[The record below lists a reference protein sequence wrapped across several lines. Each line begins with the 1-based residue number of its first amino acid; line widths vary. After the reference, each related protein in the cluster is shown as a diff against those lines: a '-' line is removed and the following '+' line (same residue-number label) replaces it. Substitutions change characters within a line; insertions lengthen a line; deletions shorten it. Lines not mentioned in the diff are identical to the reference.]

1 MKVIEQLFHLKQN
14 ETNIRTELL
23 AGITTFVAAMYI
35 IVVNPAIVSATGMPF
50 SAVLTGTVI
59 LSAFC
64 TIMMGFYANNPILI
78 APGMGLNAFFTYFVV
93 VGMKVPVEQALGALF
108 WAGVIFFLLSV
119 FNIRSYIVKAI
130 PKQIRYA
137 IAGGI
142 GLFIAMIGFVNAK
155 FIVVKEPFIGL
166 GHFNM
171 LSLIFI
177 AGLIITAILVVRKVK
192 GAMIISMLIITLMC
206 LPIGR
211 WFGDASAYNKGVS
224 TLINYKG
231 FFQSPDFSFFF
242 RLDLINSLK
251 WALWPV
257 IFAVIFTDMF
267 DSLSTFVGVSEA
279 ANLMDKNGEPRNIK
293 QSLIVDSVATGMA
306 GLIGT
311 TSGTAYIE
319 SASGVAAGGRTGLTA
334 VVAGLL
340 FIPFM
345 FFSPL
350 LSMIPS
356 VATAPVLVMV
366 GVYMMKPVLKIRW
379 DKLSYAIPCF
389 IAMFLIPLTYSIT
402 QGIIWGLL
410 FYTII
415 MLVTGKF
422 KEISLTLLIINILS
436 VLLLIFE

>member
-1 MKVIEQLFHLKQN
+1 MQIIETYFKLKQN
-14 ETNIRTELL
+14 QTTVRTEIL

-35 IVVNPAIVSATGMPF
+35 IVVNPAIVSATGIPF
-50 SAVLTGTVI
+50 SAVLTGTVV

-64 TIMMGFYANNPILI
+64 TIMMGLYANNPILI
-78 APGMGLNAFFTYFVV
+78 APGMGLNAFFTFFVV

-130 PKQIRYA
+130 PKQLRYA

-166 GHFNM
+166 GSFN
-171 LSLIFI
+171 LVSLIFI
-177 AGLIITAILVVRKVK
+177 AGLILTAILVVKKVK
-192 GAMIISMLIITLMC
+192 GAMIISMVIITLLC

-211 WFGDASAYNKGVS
+211 WFGDASLYNSGIK

-231 FFQSPDFSFFF
+231 FIQMPDFSFFF
-242 RLDLINSLK
+242 QLDLLNSLK

-267 DSLSTFVGVSEA
+267 DSISTFVGVSEA
-279 ANLMDKNGEPRNIK
+279 ANLNDKNGEPRHIK
-293 QSLIVDSVATGMA
+293 QSLLVDAVATGLA
-306 GLIGT
+306 GVLGT

-334 VVAGLL
+334 IVAGIL

-345 FFSPL
+345 FLSPL

-356 VATAPVLVMV
+356 VATAPILVMV

-379 DKLSYAIPCF
+379 DKISIAIPCF
-389 IAMFLIPLTYSIT
+389 LAMVLIPLTYSIT

-410 FYTII
+410 FYTLT
-415 MLVTGKF
+415 MLISGKY
-422 KEISLTLLIINILS
+422 KEIGITLIIINILS
-436 VLLLIFE
+436 ILLLFSQ